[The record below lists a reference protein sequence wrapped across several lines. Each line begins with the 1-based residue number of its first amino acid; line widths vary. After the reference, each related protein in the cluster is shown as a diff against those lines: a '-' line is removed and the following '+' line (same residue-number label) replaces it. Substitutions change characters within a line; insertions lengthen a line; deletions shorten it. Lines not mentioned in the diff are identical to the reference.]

1 MIDNDFNIKVIDFGI
16 AKEIRSK
23 PPFTEYVST
32 RWYRAPEILFRFSV
46 YSAPA
51 DIFALG
57 CIIAEMY
64 LMKPLFQ
71 GNSEMDQIS
80 KITSVLG
87 TPKNWP

>member
-1 MIDNDFNIKVIDFGI
+1 MTD
-16 AKEIRSK
+16 
-23 PPFTEYVST
+23 YVAT
-32 RWYRAPEILFRFSV
+32 RWYRAPEILFRYTA
-46 YSAPA
+46 YSASV
-51 DIFALG
+51 DIFAMG

-87 TPKNWP
+87 TPKSWP